1 MVVKP
6 VICVE
11 NVSETGGRKAQ
22 INPNLSGWIIWV
34 TSGQYPIAEFLKGK
48 SEKI

>member
-1 MVVKP
+1 MRIFCWFILFITFFKFVTVNYMVVKP

-22 INPNLSGWIIWV
+22 INPNLSG
-34 TSGQYPIAEFLKGK
+34 
-48 SEKI
+48 